1 MPKIVIQILAFC
13 PRVLP
18 LKPLICNSSISE
30 YHVARKRPGQNT
42 GGQSLTQI
50 ENILL
55 FWT

>member
-1 MPKIVIQILAFC
+1 MPKIIIQILAFC
-13 PRVLP
+13 PHVLP
-18 LKPLICNSSISE
+18 LRPLIHNSSISE